1 MAGRLSYTDALDA
14 IGLYVERAD
23 GVDLFVNEI
32 DAGFLV
38 SFLAGDEQRVTTLD
52 TDELTRLRAEG
63 ARRHGLGDLFRRR
76 GGKQSSR
83 ALLRG
88 VGRHL
93 DGQVMATAVVV
104 QERADGYSVE
114 YTGLVNPKD
123 DLTGIMR
130 IHEELDDARAQALS
144 R

>member
-1 MAGRLSYTDALDA
+1 
-14 IGLYVERAD
+14 
-23 GVDLFVNEI
+23 VNEI

-63 ARRHGLGDLFRRR
+63 ARHHGLGGLFRRR
-76 GGKQSSR
+76 EGKQSSR